1 MKFYG
6 QFEHQVDR
14 FIFERYFPDTNIRG
28 TFVECGAFDGQTEC
42 SCKFF
47 EETMGWTAYN
57 LEPVPWIFERLQAN
71 RPRSNNFNLGLSD
84 KSGTASF
91 QSVIHPRYGRQ
102 TTIGAIDHSPELK
115 AALEADG
122 CTFEPVDIQV
132 LCWSD
137 FIAKTGLKEIDLMVL
152 DVEGHELA
160 VLSGM
165 QNSPVLPK
173 VMCVEFGHAGFD
185 DIRAVMNAM
194 GYEYDT
200 NSHANA
206 FFIRREA
213 LAAITLRHLAKP
225 APSTAAEDAALIENL
240 TQRLADSERETS
252 NLSARV
258 EFLQKRET
266 ELVDLYNSMIGSK
279 AWKLARFFRRCVGR

>member
-57 LEPVPWIFERLQAN
+57 LEPVPWIFEHLQSN
-71 RPRSNNFNLGLSD
+71 RPGSNNFNLGLSD
-84 KSGTASF
+84 KSGSASF
-91 QSVIHPRYGRQ
+91 QSVIHPKYGRQ
-102 TTIGAIDHSPELK
+102 TTIGAINHSPELK

-122 CTFEPVDIQV
+122 CTFEPVQIQV

-137 FIAKTGLKEIDLMVL
+137 FIAKTGLEEIDLMVL

-173 VMCVEFGHAGFD
+173 VMCIEFGHAGFNR
-185 DIRAVMNAM
+185 IRTLMNSM

-206 FFIRREA
+206 FFIRRDA
-213 LAAITLRHLAKP
+213 LAAINLRHLGKP
-225 APSTAAEDAALIENL
+225 VSTTKSEDRTLIDNL
-240 TQRLADSERETS
+240 TQRLADSDREMS
-252 NLSARV
+252 DLNARID
-258 EFLQKRET
+258 FLQKREA
-266 ELVDLYNSMIGSK
+266 ELVDLYNSMVRSR
-279 AWKLARFFRRCVGR
+279 AWKFAQRLRRLLGQ

>member
-1 MKFYG
+1 MQFYG

-57 LEPVPWIFERLQAN
+57 LEPVPWIFERLEAN
-71 RPRSNNFNLGLSD
+71 RPDSNNFNVGLSD
-84 KSGTASF
+84 KTGTASF
-91 QSVIHPRYGRQ
+91 QSVIHPKYGRQ

-115 AALEADG
+115 AALEAEG
-122 CTFEPVDIQV
+122 CTFEPVEIQV
-132 LCWSD
+132 MSWSD
-137 FIAKTGLKEIDLMVL
+137 FIARTGLKEIDLMVL

-165 QNSPVLPK
+165 QDSPVLPK
-173 VMCVEFGHAGFD
+173 VMCIEFGHAGFD
-185 DIRAVMNAM
+185 RIRTLMNFM

-213 LAAITLRHLAKP
+213 LAAINLRHLAKP
-225 APSTAAEDAALIENL
+225 APSTTAEDAALIKHL
-240 TQRLADSERETS
+240 QQQLADGQHEMSQ
-252 NLSARV
+252 LSGRV
-258 EFLQKRET
+258 DFLQKRES
-266 ELVDLYNSMIGSK
+266 ELVDLYNSMVSSK
-279 AWKLARFFRRCVGR
+279 AWKFAQLLRRLIGR